1 MYTQALP
8 VYLDLPHNIPLCV
21 INTHKLAHL
30 NIFPC
35 ANTHARTHAH
45 THTHTHTHT
54 RRCRSTISEYDK
66 HAIQGSDEWGK
77 QFFHNTPFS
86 DDAPY
91 YAGLVTP
98 VIHYCMG
105 GLAISAD
112 GRCV

>member
-1 MYTQALP
+1 MY
-8 VYLDLPHNIPLCV
+8 I
-21 INTHKLAHL
+21 
-30 NIFPC
+30 
-35 ANTHARTHAH
+35 H
-45 THTHTHTHT
+45 THTHEHT
-54 RRCRSTISEYDK
+54 RRCRSAFSRYDQ

-112 GRCV
+112 GRYMYYVYIVMFCCIPPDRQDD